1 MLSFYANGWHI
12 CDSST
17 SNRGVRSTLKN
28 WTGMFIKCWKNY
40 KYVKGIVIFSVK
52 HLSISLCVY
61 QVNETLVRCISY
73 VVYEVLCSILS
84 AKRYKHLLK
93 RKFRKLIRQSWYYLK
108 IIIIPSFNSSFS
120 SHNQT
125 KLSNQILTLNSS
137 CERLKEICYKY
148 CFHDF
153 SFSTHTHTHT
163 LRYLSQTFATNRP
176 MKSIPRFFIIHSK
189 WKNSIP
195 IPIAFRYYSDCIYRR
210 ERFFHRC

>member
-1 MLSFYANGWHI
+1 MEELQI
-12 CDSST
+12 CQRNSH
-17 SNRGVRSTLKN
+17 
-28 WTGMFIKCWKNY
+28 
-40 KYVKGIVIFSVK
+40 FSVK

-73 VVYEVLCSILS
+73 VVYEVLRSILS

-93 RKFRKLIRQSWYYLK
+93 RKFRKLIRQSWYYLE

-163 LRYLSQTFATNRP
+163 
-176 MKSIPRFFIIHSK
+176 H
-189 WKNSIP
+189 W
-195 IPIAFRYYSDCIYRR
+195 DIYRKHLLQTDQWNL
-210 ERFFHRC
+210 FHDFS